1 MTWTGGKVTDVAT
14 CVLAP
19 NPSPMTLDG
28 TNTWILAAPGSTDC
42 LVVDPGPVLPAH
54 LAALDKE
61 IQRRELRV
69 TSVLLTHGHEDH
81 SEAARQFAQQHGC
94 GVRALDPRF
103 QLGSEGLV
111 DGDVVSAGGL
121 DVKVLTTP
129 GHTSDSLC
137 FFIPA
142 DGSLLTGDTVLG
154 RGTTVVMHPDGRVGD
169 YLSSLKR
176 LNALTDVSLVLPGHG
191 PTVED
196 PAAILSYY
204 LKHRYERLH
213 EVSEA
218 LKFIPSDTTDV
229 VMAVVEKVYA
239 DVPREVWPAAA
250 LSVAAQIEYLR
261 TNA

>member
-1 MTWTGGKVTDVAT
+1 MTWSGGKITEFAT

-19 NPSPMTLDG
+19 NPGPMTLDG
-28 TNTWILAAPGSTDC
+28 TNTWILAAPGASQC
-42 LVVDPGPVLPAH
+42 LIIDPGPALPAH
-54 LAALDKE
+54 LNTLRDE
-61 IQRRELRV
+61 IERRDLQV
-69 TSVLLTHGHEDH
+69 ASVLLTHGHEDH
-81 SEAARQFAQQHGC
+81 AQAAREFAQQQGC
-94 GVRALDPRF
+94 GVRSLDPRF

-111 DGDVVSAGGL
+111 DGDVVSAGNL
-121 DVKVLTTP
+121 DVQVLTTP

-142 DGSLLTGDTVLG
+142 DGSLLTGDTILG

-169 YLSSLKR
+169 YLASLKR
-176 LNALTDVSLVLPGHG
+176 LEALHDVSIVLPGHG

-196 PAAILSYY
+196 PAAVLSYY
-204 LKHRYERLH
+204 LKHRYERLN

-218 LKFIPSDTTDV
+218 MKNLPAETSDV